1 MKVTVRW
8 RNINPFAPRI
18 EDLGRFSEAE
28 VPEDTSFEQ
37 IEEFAI
43 SATPKGYWLYKIEM
57 PEYDIE
63 YKYCDVSQ
71 KNKIEK

>member
-8 RNINPFAPRI
+8 RNINPFCPRI
-18 EDLGRFSEAE
+18 EDLGRVSDAE
-28 VPEDTSFEQ
+28 VPEDTTFEQ

-57 PEYDIE
+57 PKYDME
-63 YKYCDVSQ
+63 YKYRDSSI
-71 KNKIEK
+71 KKKIEK